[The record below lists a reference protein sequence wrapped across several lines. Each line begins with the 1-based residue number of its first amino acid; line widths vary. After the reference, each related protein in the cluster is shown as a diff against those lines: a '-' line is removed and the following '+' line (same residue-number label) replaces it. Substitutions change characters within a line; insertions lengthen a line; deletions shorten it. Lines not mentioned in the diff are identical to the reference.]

1 MPTAVERVQQALVE
15 RGVEPMIVEFA
26 ESTRTAAE
34 AAAAIGTTVERI
46 VKSLV
51 FGAGD
56 GLVIVLASGVNRVDT
71 SRLAELLGRPI
82 RRADAARVREATGFA
97 IGGVPPL
104 GHAQPLPVVVD
115 RDLLQYDQV
124 WAAAGTPHSVFP
136 IAPAELVRVTG
147 GQVADVR
154 DESGGRG

>member
-15 RGVEPMIVEFA
+15 RGVEPRIVEFA
-26 ESTRTAAE
+26 GSTRTAAE
-34 AAAAIGTTVERI
+34 AAAAIGTTIERI

-51 FGAGD
+51 FRASD

-71 SRLAELLGRPI
+71 SRLAELLGRSI

-104 GHAQPLPVVVD
+104 GHTQPLPVVVD

-154 DESGGRG
+154 EEVAAKG